1 MTPAQRGWLFLLLV
15 VAAVSGWWLWSLNR
29 DDDTPPLT
37 GPPRSDYSLENFQLI
52 AMDEQAGGRT
62 GRQERIVEAVG
73 WRGD

>member
-52 AMDEQAGGRT
+52 AMDEQGRESFSVRGGRAA
-62 GRQERIVEAVG
+62 RE
-73 WRGD
+73 